1 MKILTFYISHP
12 ILALGHCMSAFEPDG
27 CRADLHAAFG

>member
-12 ILALGHCMSAFEPDG
+12 ILALSHCMSAFEPDG
-27 CRADLHAAFG
+27 CMADLHATSG